1 MIKYIFV
8 TINSIILFFYS
19 MFFDGGAVSLS
30 GNFPANMK
38 PGTETTVDMVIKK
51 GGMGGFAKLQVEVP
65 AGFTIAEVE
74 SKGGTFSFA
83 NGMAKWI
90 WTGVPSDP
98 EFTVKFK
105 LQADA
110 TASGEKAI
118 GAKYSYIENN
128 NKQVAEMPA
137 VEIMVG
143 DGTAAVAAT
152 PTTTSTEAKPVETP
166 TVAAVT
172 PTETKPVETPTV
184 AATPAPTVATSSN
197 AEPISPVSATRIIT
211 PGTTENDWNVNVT
224 IKKPGIKGFAR
235 YSDNLP
241 VGFNAKQG
249 KTNGSSFSIADDKIK
264 FVWVNV
270 PTNDEVDISYTL
282 VGSSAT
288 ETFINGEFSYLENNQ
303 SKAYKMAQDKLE
315 GPIAGNIKHTPTE
328 SVTPTE
334 TKPVETP
341 TVAAVTPTETKP
353 VETPTVAAVTPT
365 ETKPVE
371 TPTVA
376 AVTPT
381 ETKPVE
387 NVNTSTQTNLE
398 NNTARKDGNVSYCVQ
413 IGAYTN
419 NNVTASQLT
428 GKYGFSETVRSEMAE
443 GFNKFLIGKHEEYK
457 PARDHRETARG
468 KGVRGAFVAAY
479 NGPKRITV
487 QEALMLSNQKWYK

>member
-1 MIKYIFV
+1 MIKYLFV
-8 TINSIILFFYS
+8 TINSLILFLYS
-19 MFFDGGAVSLS
+19 LFLDGGAVTVS

-38 PGTETTVDMVIKK
+38 PGTEVVVDLVVKK

-65 AGFTIAEVE
+65 AGFTVAEVE

-83 NGMAKWI
+83 SGMAKWI

-105 LQADA
+105 LQVDA
-110 TASGEKAI
+110 STNGAKTIA
-118 GAKYSYIENN
+118 AKYSYIENN
-128 NKQVAEMPA
+128 NKQVSEMPP

-143 DGTAAVAAT
+143 DGSAVAAT
-152 PTTTSTEAKPVETP
+152 SPTTTETKPAETP
-166 TVAAVT
+166 TIAAVT
-172 PTETKPVETPTV
+172 PTETPTV
-184 AATPAPTVATSSN
+184 AATPTPTEPANTNTVSSN
-197 AEPISPVSATRIIT
+197 AEPNSIVSGVRTVT
-211 PGTTENDWNVNVT
+211 KGTNENDWNINIV

-241 VGFNAKQG
+241 EGYSAKQG
-249 KTNGSSFSIADDKIK
+249 KTNGSSFSVADNKIK

-270 PTNDEVDISYTL
+270 PTNDEVDISYTMS
-282 VGSSAT
+282 GSSNT
-288 ETFINGEFSYLENNQ
+288 DTYLNGEFSYLENNQ
-303 SKAYKMAQDKLE
+303 SKAYKLPQEKFGAPM
-315 GPIAGNIKHTPTE
+315 AGNIKHTPTE
-328 SVTPTE
+328 
-334 TKPVETP
+334 
-341 TVAAVTPTETKP
+341 TVAVTPTETKP
-353 VETPTVAAVTPT
+353 VETPTVAAVN

-376 AVTPT
+376 AVTETKPLETPT
-381 ETKPVE
+381 VAAVNETKPVE
-387 NVNTSTQTNLE
+387 NTTASTQTALE

-419 NNVTASQLT
+419 SAVTASMLT